1 MEKFLRLL
9 SPKSINY
16 EADRIDGGIPA
27 LTAQDVLLAMS
38 FAKLTKLQDNLI
50 RLKYFGA
57 NTKSNVQI
65 FSEILVGKY
74 EKHLANEGI
83 NQVYHQAIVLVAVTE
98 FCLVPANYKP
108 TERSREII
116 SGWSDSTIRKHLKI
130 QIDQVLKDLNDEL
143 AIGEYKIFIQV
154 SKIK

>member
-16 EADRIDGGIPA
+16 EADRIDGGTPT

-38 FAKLTKLQDNLI
+38 FAQLTKLQDNLL

-57 NTKSNVQI
+57 NTQANVQI

-74 EKHLANEGI
+74 EQQFLDAGV
-83 NQVYHQAIVLVAVTE
+83 NQIYHQSILLVALTE
-98 FCLVPANYKP
+98 FCLVPASYKP
-108 TERSREII
+108 TERSRA
-116 SGWSDSTIRKHLKI
+116 SLCGWSDTTVRNHMKSRIDKVLEDLKY
-130 QIDQVLKDLNDEL
+130 EL
-143 AIGEYKIFIQV
+143 HAGEVKIFTCI
-154 SKIK
+154 SKSK